1 MDCNGSCA
9 GCPGCDR
16 ALVLTEGEMEFLKE
30 LGQWA
35 FLPVAR
41 AREDPT
47 PIYPE
52 GGALGETSL
61 LLQCLEKKGLISLD
75 FDQPLKG
82 FSGAGYE
89 AYPIVG
95 SMGLTA
101 RGQQVLELLEY
112 QGFQE
117 EGDAPMNGTT

>member
-1 MDCNGSCA
+1 MVMGCNGSCA
-9 GCPGCDR
+9 GCDR
-16 ALVLTEGEMEFLKE
+16 ALVLTEKEMEFLKA

-41 AREDPT
+41 TREDPT

-52 GGALGETSL
+52 GGETGETSL
-61 LLQCLEKKGLISLD
+61 VLQCLEKKGLISLD

-112 QGFQE
+112 QGFQTE
-117 EGDAPMNGTT
+117 EAHEV